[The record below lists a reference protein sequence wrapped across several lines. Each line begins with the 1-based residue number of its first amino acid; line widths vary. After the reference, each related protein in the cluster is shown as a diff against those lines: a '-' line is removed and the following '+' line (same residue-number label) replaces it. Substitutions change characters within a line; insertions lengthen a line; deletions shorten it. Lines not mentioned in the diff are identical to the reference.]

1 MTRTRRLTLLYS
13 AARAGFG
20 LALLGPPSWAAERW
34 IGRDAS
40 RRPVGVAMRGLA
52 IRDLAVALG
61 ALDALRRDGAVAP
74 WLLAAAACDVADIAI
89 SLVAGDSLPERAR
102 WGTPVL
108 AGASA
113 AVGAGLAVGQT
124 PATR

>member
-1 MTRTRRLTLLYS
+1 
-13 AARAGFG
+13 
-20 LALLGPPSWAAERW
+20 
-34 IGRDAS
+34 
-40 RRPVGVAMRGLA
+40 MRGLA

-61 ALDALRRDGAVAP
+61 AIDALRRDGAAAP
-74 WLLAAAACDVADIAI
+74 WLVAAAACDVADIAI

>member
-61 ALDALRRDGAVAP
+61 AIDALRRDGAVAP

-108 AGASA
+108 AGASS

>member
-1 MTRTRRLTLLYS
+1 MTRIRRLTLLYS

-20 LALLGPPSWAAERW
+20 LALVGPPSWAAERW

-52 IRDLAVALG
+52 VRDLAVALG
-61 ALDALRRDGAVAP
+61 AIDALRRDGAVAP
-74 WLLAAAACDVADIAI
+74 WLVAAAACDVADIAI
-89 SLVAGDSLPERAR
+89 SLAAGDSLPKPAR

-113 AVGAGLAVGQT
+113 VVGAGLAVG
-124 PATR
+124 

>member
-34 IGRDAS
+34 IGRDAAW
-40 RRPVGVAMRGLA
+40 RPVAVAMRGLA
-52 IRDLAVALG
+52 VRDLTVALG
-61 ALDALRRDGAVAP
+61 AIDALRRDKTVAP
-74 WLLAAAACDVADIAI
+74 WLVAASACDLADIAI
-89 SLVAGDSLPERAR
+89 SLASGDSLPGRAR

-113 AVGAGLAVGQT
+113 VVGAGLAVGENS
-124 PATR
+124 ATR

>member
-1 MTRTRRLTLLYS
+1 MTRTRRLTLLYC

-20 LALLGPPSWAAERW
+20 LALLGPPSWAAESW
-34 IGRDAS
+34 IGRDAA

-52 IRDLAVALG
+52 VRDLTMALG
-61 ALDALRRDGAVAP
+61 AIDAVRRDGAVTP
-74 WLLAAAACDVADIAI
+74 WLVAAAACDVADIAI
-89 SLVAGDSLPERAR
+89 SLAAGDSLPEHAR

-113 AVGAGLAVGQT
+113 VVGAGLAAGET
-124 PATR
+124 SATR